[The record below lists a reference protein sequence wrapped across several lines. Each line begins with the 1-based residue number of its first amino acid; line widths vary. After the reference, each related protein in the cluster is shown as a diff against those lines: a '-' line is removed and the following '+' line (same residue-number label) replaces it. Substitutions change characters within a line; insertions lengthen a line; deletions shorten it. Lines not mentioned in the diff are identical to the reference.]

1 MSGYFYL
8 PLLVVFT
15 EAATQSIEMI
25 LREKSVMMVVYEETI
40 AFGKK

>member
-1 MSGYFYL
+1 
-8 PLLVVFT
+8 LVVFT

-25 LREKSVMMVVYEETI
+25 LMGEKSVMMVVYEETI